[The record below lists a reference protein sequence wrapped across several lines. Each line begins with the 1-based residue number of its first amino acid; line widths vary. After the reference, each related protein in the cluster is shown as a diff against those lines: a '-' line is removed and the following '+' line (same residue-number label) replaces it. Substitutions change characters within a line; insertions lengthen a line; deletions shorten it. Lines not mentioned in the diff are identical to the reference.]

1 MLAKFVFIVA
11 ALLAVACS
19 GSDAASTPAAPGDA
33 RLFVPESVSASQRV
47 GNNSAFNVTAFSLLP
62 GSDGL
67 DLYATVKN
75 AGDAIACNTSFSIE
89 LRDKDDQVVAAG
101 VNGLMARRF
110 YRFAEDAGP
119 LAGTVA
125 GCLAPGDLSKVAVK
139 GLSLDPPNAD
149 VRSVVYYTNSWAN
162 LDLVAIEGVSLA
174 GVSAVAQTNGVAY
187 QGSLINGLDTTLSN
201 PTVAVYPV
209 NAVGR
214 PLGVAYG
221 GSTLELSPG
230 GNWNFETNT
239 VTDPGVGF
247 DAYPMG
253 GP

>member
-1 MLAKFVFIVA
+1 MLAKSVFMLA
-11 ALLAVACS
+11 ASLAIACS
-19 GSDAASTPAAPGDA
+19 GSVAQGTPPAQGDT
-33 RLFVPESVSASQRV
+33 RLFVPETVSASQRI
-47 GNNSAFNVTAFSLLP
+47 GNNSAFDVTALSLLD

-67 DLYATVKN
+67 DLYAAVKN
-75 AGDAIACNTSFSIE
+75 AGDAIACNTSFSVE
-89 LRDKDDQVVAAG
+89 LRDQDDQVVAAG

-110 YRFAEDAGP
+110 YRFSDDAGP

-125 GCLAPGDLSKVAVK
+125 GCLAPGDLTQVAVR
-139 GLSLDPPNAD
+139 GLTVDPPNAYL
-149 VRSVVYYTNSWAN
+149 RSAVYYTNSWSN
-162 LDLVAIEGVSLA
+162 LDLVAIPGVSLV
-174 GVSAVAQTNGVAY
+174 GVSAVQRAGGVAY

-221 GSTLELSPG
+221 ASSIELAPG
-230 GNWNFETNT
+230 GTWNFETNT

>member
-1 MLAKFVFIVA
+1 MLAKSVLILA
-11 ALLAVACS
+11 ALHAVACS
-19 GSDAASTPAAPGDA
+19 GSDAPSTPVVQGDT
-33 RLFVPESVSASQRV
+33 RLFVPETVSASQRI
-47 GNNSAFNVTAFSLLP
+47 GNNSAFTVTALSLLP

-67 DLYATVKN
+67 DLYAAVKN
-75 AGDAIACNTSFSIE
+75 AGEAVACNTSFSIE

-101 VNGLMARRF
+101 VNGLLARRF
-110 YRFAEDAGP
+110 YRFADDAGP
-119 LAGTVA
+119 PAGTVA
-125 GCLAPGDLSKVAVK
+125 GCLAPGDLSKVAIK

-149 VRSVVYYTNSWAN
+149 VRSVVYYTNSWSN
-162 LDLVAIEGVSLA
+162 LDLVAIAGVSLT
-174 GVSAVAQTNGVAY
+174 GVSAVTRANGVAY
-187 QGSLINGLDTTLSN
+187 EGSLINGLDTTLSN
-201 PTVAVYPV
+201 PTVAVYPI

-221 GSTLELSPG
+221 GSAIELSPG
-230 GNWNFETNT
+230 GDWDFETNT

>member
-1 MLAKFVFIVA
+1 MLVKSAFILT

-19 GSDAASTPAAPGDA
+19 GRETASAQAAQSDL
-33 RLFVPESVSASQRV
+33 RLFVPERVSASQRV
-47 GNNSAFNVTAFSLLP
+47 GNNSAFDVTAFSLLE
-62 GSDGL
+62 GTDGL
-67 DLYATVKN
+67 DLYAAVKN
-75 AGDAIACNTSFSIE
+75 AGDAIACNTSFSLE

-110 YRFAEDAGP
+110 YRFADDAGP

-125 GCLAPGDLSKVAVK
+125 GCLAPGDVTKVAVK

-149 VRSVVYYTNSWAN
+149 VQRVVYYTNSWSN
-162 LDLVAIEGVSLA
+162 LDLVAIEGVSLE
-174 GVSAVAQTNGVAY
+174 GVSAVTKVNGVAY
-187 QGSLINGLDTTLSN
+187 EGSLVNGLDTALDN

-209 NAVGR
+209 SAVGR

-221 GSTLELSPG
+221 ASAIELAPG
-230 GNWNFETNT
+230 GTWHFETNT
-239 VTDPGVGF
+239 VTDSGAGF